1 MMLIVYCQVLTW
13 WKDHVSTLSE
23 KASKSLANPEEYK
36 NLFPNFEQSLVE
48 EAERGG
54 LSAKVS
60 SNCGSIR
67 EPKLNVSY
75 FQYNQQ
81 SNVGWPLGQKE
92 PRFFSFVAPSRG
104 GVMWLLLLVPKIAR
118 QRSDFPLFCG

>member
-1 MMLIVYCQVLTW
+1 MLIVYCQVLTW

-36 NLFPNFEQSLVE
+36 NLFPNFEQSLLE
-48 EAERGG
+48 EAEREG

-67 EPKLNVSY
+67 EPKLNVSS

-81 SNVGWPLGQKE
+81 SNV
-92 PRFFSFVAPSRG
+92 
-104 GVMWLLLLVPKIAR
+104 
-118 QRSDFPLFCG
+118 

>member
-48 EAERGG
+48 EAEREG

-67 EPKLNVSY
+67 EPKLNVSS
-75 FQYNQQ
+75 FQCNQQ
-81 SNVGWPLGQKE
+81 SNVPGPQDKRLTGKGEKLAATDPAWLVFSIPPFSGR
-92 PRFFSFVAPSRG
+92 RFVY
-104 GVMWLLLLVPKIAR
+104 
-118 QRSDFPLFCG
+118 